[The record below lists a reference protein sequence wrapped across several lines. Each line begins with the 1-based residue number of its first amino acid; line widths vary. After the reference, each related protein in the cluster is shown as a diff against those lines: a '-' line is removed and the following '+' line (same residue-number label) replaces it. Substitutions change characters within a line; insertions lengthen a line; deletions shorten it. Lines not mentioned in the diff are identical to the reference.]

1 MASKKTVKKHKD
13 LTVGDR
19 VIEKFPTSNKKR
31 IGEILFVIDGKR
43 KKFEL
48 LQLNRHDLSPLLRQN
63 NEQLK
68 FFRLREDQCKRL
80 NEFKY
85 REKKTFRIGNFIRHT
100 SHGRIRFGKIVSFV
114 HPEGLYTDSNEKG
127 YNGKDLIECVEVL
140 PGQGL
145 TIKFDASGEI
155 KRFVI
160 GPSHCK
166 LCEILPMDK
175 SGGYRIKN
183 FVEMNN
189 QLSQKMSHKKKDS
202 LPPKAL

>member
-1 MASKKTVKKHKD
+1 MFGKRRNMLSKKRVKKYKP
-13 LTVGDR
+13 LTIGDR
-19 VIEKFPTSNKKR
+19 VIEKFPTGSKKR
-31 IGEILFVIDGKR
+31 IGEIVFVIDGKR

-48 LQLNRHDLSPLLRQN
+48 LQLNRHDLSPLVRHN

-85 REKKTFRIGNFIRHT
+85 REKKIFRIGDVIRHS

-114 HPEGLYTDSNEKG
+114 HPEGLYTESNEKG
-127 YNGKDLIECVEVL
+127 YNGKDLIECVEIS
-140 PGQGL
+140 PRKGL
-145 TIKFDASGEI
+145 TSKFDGDGEI

-166 LCEILPMDK
+166 ICEIMPMDK
-175 SGGYRIKN
+175 NGGFRIKN
-183 FVEMNN
+183 LSDMKN
-189 QLSQKMSHKKKDS
+189 QMPNS
-202 LPPKAL
+202 